1 MLGASPDKAAPV
13 ASAHQH
19 SIVDDSVRSLELSW
33 LRQQELIKHP
43 IPYVGDRLLFSEEGA
58 RQRIVEAPEPL
69 GALPKTQPHHQHEAN
84 ALQLTLAQP
93 ILTKD
98 QELYLFR
105 KMNYLKFEADELRE
119 TLSAEQPE
127 PKTVARIEQ
136 FLKQALEIRERLI
149 NANLKLV
156 ISIGGKYLREDQR
169 RSPHEFLDDSLSE
182 GALDL
187 VRAVDLFDVER
198 GFAFSTYATCSM
210 INGFKNARSSL
221 RQHVAFGAP
230 SVFCIDEYDFPERAS
245 EYSSPVVS
253 AERSEF
259 NQRLASLF
267 NQHLDQIGNER
278 CQRVI
283 RGLYGLNGEAPKNKG
298 EVAEELGIS
307 KDQVVQIENSTLK
320 RLRTRLSRSGLSP
333 D

>member
-1 MLGASPDKAAPV
+1 
-13 ASAHQH
+13 
-19 SIVDDSVRSLELSW
+19 
-33 LRQQELIKHP
+33 
-43 IPYVGDRLLFSEEGA
+43 
-58 RQRIVEAPEPL
+58 
-69 GALPKTQPHHQHEAN
+69 
-84 ALQLTLAQP
+84 
-93 ILTKD
+93 
-98 QELYLFR
+98 
-105 KMNYLKFEADELRE
+105 MNYLKFEADELRE

-127 PKTVARIEQ
+127 PEKVARIEQ
-136 FLKQALEIRERLI
+136 FLEQALEIRERLI

-169 RSPHEFLDDSLSE
+169 RSPHEFLDDSLSG
-182 GALDL
+182 GALGL
-187 VRAVDLFDVER
+187 VRAVDLFDIER
-198 GFAFSTYATCSM
+198 GFAFSTYAMYAIT
-210 INGFKNARSSL
+210 NAFKQTRYAHRERLALSG
-221 RQHVAFGAP
+221 HK
-230 SVFCIDEYDFPERAS
+230 VFCIDECDFPERS
-245 EYSSPVVS
+245 GDYSSPVVS